1 MTPQN
6 LKQDPRIMSLTR
18 QFAARDKTDAVLRL
32 LKGESLADVGK
43 ELGVATERLERWRND
58 FVTGGSAAL
67 SKRKSSGSQG
77 WLAKNG
83 TKVVQWVAFLVVLA
97 AVIGALEVFLQRG
110 SGE

>member
-1 MTPQN
+1 
-6 LKQDPRIMSLTR
+6 MSLTR
-18 QFAARDKTDAVLRL
+18 EFAAREKTDAVLRL

-43 ELGVATERLERWRND
+43 ELGVSTERLERWRSD

-67 SKRKSSGSQG
+67 SKRKSSSSGG
-77 WLAKNG
+77 WFAKNK
-83 TKVVQWVAFLVVLA
+83 TKIIQWVAFLIVLA